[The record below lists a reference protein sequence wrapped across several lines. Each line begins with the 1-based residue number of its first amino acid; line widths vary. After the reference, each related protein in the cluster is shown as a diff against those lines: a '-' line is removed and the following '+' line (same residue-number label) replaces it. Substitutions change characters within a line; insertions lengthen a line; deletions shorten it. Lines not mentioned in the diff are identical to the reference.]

1 MNAITF
7 SLIGVLTTPI
17 REEITNYEQKRREF
31 LIYELLTERYDISRP
46 QFDRALQNT
55 NNTINFERN
64 ERGFEYGVG
73 RLTNLLL
80 TNLSIVPEYQVRIR
94 IEQIFVNSLFN
105 LQIQPRSESYS
116 VLSHLKREGFKL
128 GLIVN
133 TMDSSGDAYRE
144 LVAKN
149 LGLGNIF
156 DSMTFSNEVG
166 FSKPHPLIFGAA
178 QTELGIENPQD
189 IIHVG
194 ENLIDDIF
202 GATRVKF
209 RTIYFQNNKTSSL
222 NIEGISPEFN
232 INQLNEL
239 LGKIKEIPWQ
249 I

>member
-17 REEITNYEQKRREF
+17 RAEIMNYEREHREF
-31 LIYELLTERYDISRP
+31 LIYELLAERYDISRP
-46 QFDRALQNT
+46 QYERALQNT
-55 NNTINFERN
+55 YNTINFERK
-64 ERGFEYGVG
+64 ERGFDYGVG

-80 TNLSIVPEYQVRIR
+80 TNLSIVPEYQIRIR

-105 LQIQPRSESYS
+105 FQIQPRSETYS
-116 VLSHLKREGFKL
+116 VLSHLKRENFKL

-144 LVAKN
+144 LVANN
-149 LGLGNIF
+149 LALGNIF

-166 FSKPHPLIFGAA
+166 FSKPHPFIFGTA

-194 ENLIDDIF
+194 ENLKNDII
-202 GATRVKF
+202 GAKKANF
-209 RTIYFQNNKTSSL
+209 RTIHFQNNRSTSKDI
-222 NIEGISPEFN
+222 NKIKPDFKIEHLS
-232 INQLNEL
+232 EL
-239 LGKIKEIPWQ
+239 LDKISEIPW
-249 I
+249 